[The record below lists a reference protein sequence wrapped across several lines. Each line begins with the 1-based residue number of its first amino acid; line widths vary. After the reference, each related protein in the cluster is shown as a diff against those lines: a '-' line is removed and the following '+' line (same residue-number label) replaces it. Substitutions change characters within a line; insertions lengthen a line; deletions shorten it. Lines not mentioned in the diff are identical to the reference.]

1 MSYLNFHAKISHAD
15 SKFLFSTLASHCK
28 MRLFVRIV
36 HFRTQIKALISFLN
50 KDGQRTCLHYTFVVH
65 FAFAFIAAAAAQ
77 KLDFTAGS
85 VLVTVN
91 LAFEFSLLKPGFAM
105 IVILLSFQV
114 NHGLRTEINDVSPS
128 GFSSFVAC
136 RVMQCASSVNSAAS
150 SLQRLR
156 KSLIL

>member
-15 SKFLFSTLASHCK
+15 SKFLFSTLAYCK

-65 FAFAFIAAAAAQ
+65 FAFAFIAAAAQ